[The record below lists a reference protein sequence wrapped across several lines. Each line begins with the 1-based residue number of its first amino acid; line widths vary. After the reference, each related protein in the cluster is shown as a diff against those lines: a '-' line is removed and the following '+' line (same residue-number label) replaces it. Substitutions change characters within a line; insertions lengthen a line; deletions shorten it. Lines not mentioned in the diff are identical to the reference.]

1 MSALR
6 IQLIGSHRT
15 VVGTGC
21 LLTLQE
27 YSVKQVAKSNHELPA
42 LELLIEMEL
51 EDGSQD
57 SLLRALDYQR
67 ECCKREQAW
76 LDEYMDIIEN
86 GSPFWARVMMYRHTR
101 CLEEVRLLEVS
112 RCLAR
117 NQCRNLT
124 P

>member
-1 MSALR
+1 M
-6 IQLIGSHRT
+6 
-15 VVGTGC
+15 
-21 LLTLQE
+21 
-27 YSVKQVAKSNHELPA
+27 KQVAKSNHELPA

>member
-1 MSALR
+1 MGALR
-6 IQLIGSHRT
+6 VQLIGSHRT

-27 YSVKQVAKSNHELPA
+27 YSGKEVAKRNHELPA

-57 SLLRALDYQR
+57 SLLRALDYRQ

-76 LDEYMDIIEN
+76 LDELEDTIER
-86 GSPFWARVMMYRHTR
+86 GSPVWARVVMYRFTR
-101 CLEEVRLLEVS
+101 WLEEV
-112 RCLAR
+112 
-117 NQCRNLT
+117 
-124 P
+124 